1 MNTIE
6 GNGFPHQDVAKHEY
20 HFLPGYCEFW
30 GYGFCVAPPPTIMV
44 CWNVYYIPEGCV
56 SVYSFEALSD
66 IESADPH
73 STIFTVV
80 IAGVESSNN
89 RIRIMNLV

>member
-1 MNTIE
+1 
-6 GNGFPHQDVAKHEY
+6 
-20 HFLPGYCEFW
+20 
-30 GYGFCVAPPPTIMV
+30 MV

>member
-1 MNTIE
+1 M
-6 GNGFPHQDVAKHEY
+6 
-20 HFLPGYCEFW
+20 
-30 GYGFCVAPPPTIMV
+30 
-44 CWNVYYIPEGCV
+44 YYIPEGCV
-56 SVYSFEALSD
+56 SVSLCYSFETLSD